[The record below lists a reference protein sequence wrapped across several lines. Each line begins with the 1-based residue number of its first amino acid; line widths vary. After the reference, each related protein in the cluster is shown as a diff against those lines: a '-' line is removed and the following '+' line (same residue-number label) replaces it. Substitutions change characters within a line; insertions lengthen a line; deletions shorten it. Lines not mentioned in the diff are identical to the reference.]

1 MAGQAWA
8 TWGHRTPR
16 TRTRSPG
23 GASWGRRT
31 TAATA
36 CATISCVR
44 HAVILAGGSGT
55 RLWPA
60 SRRARPKQLLPL
72 GPGGETLL
80 AAALRRGRAIAGPRV
95 LVVTAETQAEA
106 TRQVA
111 PGIELL
117 TEPVGRNTAAALG
130 LAAAT
135 LAERDR
141 DAVLAVL
148 PADQHVADEPG
159 LTAVLETALAAV
171 ERDDVIGTIGIAP
184 TRAETGFGY
193 LEVDAAT
200 PGVVTPVRR
209 FVEKPDRATA
219 EAYVASG
226 RYLWNAGMFCASAAR
241 LLRELDEHLPATA
254 AAVREITAGR
264 ARASEVYPALAS
276 ISIDHAVM
284 ERAARVVTVPAAV
297 GWDDIGSWAAL
308 PALRGSDADGNTAA
322 GPTVIVDGTG
332 NIAIGDDG
340 TLIAIVGISDV
351 VVIKS
356 GDAILVVPR
365 AEAQDVRKIVE
376 ALSARGLARYL

>member
-1 MAGQAWA
+1 
-8 TWGHRTPR
+8 
-16 TRTRSPG
+16 
-23 GASWGRRT
+23 
-31 TAATA
+31 
-36 CATISCVR
+36 VR

-80 AAALRRGRAIAGPRV
+80 EAAIRRGRAIAGPRV
-95 LVVTAETQAEA
+95 VVVTAEAQAEA

-111 PGIELL
+111 PEVELL

-135 LAERDR
+135 LAARDR
-141 DAVLAVL
+141 EAVLAVL

-159 LTAVLETALAAV
+159 LTAVLETALAEV
-171 ERDDVIGTIGIAP
+171 ERDDAIGTIGIAP

-226 RYLWNAGMFCASAAR
+226 RYLWNAGMFCASAER
-241 LLRELDEHLPATA
+241 LLRELDQHVPATA
-254 AAVREITAGR
+254 AAVRDIAAGR
-264 ARASEVYPALAS
+264 AQASEVYPALVS

-308 PALRGSDADGNTAA
+308 PALRGSDGDGNTTA
-322 GPTVIVDGTG
+322 GPSVILGGTG
-332 NIAIGDDG
+332 NIVLGDDD
-340 TLIAIVGISDV
+340 TLIAVVGVSDV
-351 VVIKS
+351 VVVKS
-356 GDAILVVPR
+356 GDAILVLPR
-365 AEAQDVRKIVE
+365 SEAQDVRKVVE